1 MPMKH
6 LFLFCMLSFYASANT
21 YDTSHCQDPLELEK
35 WAKILSN
42 NPKDDAIQALHAMW
56 VGLCVKVDA
65 KHLTTND
72 AQRIF
77 ERARESVVE
86 TQRAKEE
93 ALKQSEGE
101 RL

>member
-1 MPMKH
+1 MKH
-6 LFLFCMLSFYASANT
+6 LFLFCMLSFYTMANT

-35 WAKILSN
+35 WAKILSD
-42 NPKDDAIQALHAMW
+42 NPKDDAIHALHAMW

-86 TQRAKEE
+86 TQRSKEK